1 MVSFNDRA
9 IDSIAAAGRAAVTRR
24 GLLGTSAKVAGGG
37 TLALSGLGSARTGG
51 GVFAQDATPVVGDL
65 QGALAGLDPQM
76 QQVLEKLQDL
86 NKIPT
91 VTQTPFNA
99 RQLPSPADAV
109 AALLAERGEAAQE
122 AVAGVEH
129 QLITTPNGDL
139 IGRVYTP
146 DGQAPFPVLVYFHG
160 GGFVIANLN
169 TYDASCRALAN
180 AAGCV
185 VVSVAY
191 RQAPEN
197 PFPAAADDAYFSFQY
212 VAENASLFGGDP
224 DRVAVAGESAGG
236 NLVAVV
242 SLLARDQGGIE
253 PIHQV
258 LVYPITTYQPEGEG
272 AETIQEYATAQPLNA
287 ALLDWF
293 EGFYAPDPA
302 SPSASP
308 LLAADLSGLPPATII
323 AAEIDPLQGQGRQ
336 YADALEAAGNDVT
349 YTLYEGVTHEFF
361 GTGAVVDQANDAV
374 AETAD
379 RLRESFDVRGD
390 GTPTA

>member
-65 QGALAGLDPQM
+65 QGAQAGLDPQM

-212 VAENASLFGGDP
+212 VAENASQFVGDP

-374 AETAD
+374 AEAAD
-379 RLRESFDVRGD
+379 RLRKSFDVRGD